1 MSGTFQGK
9 VTMKKNSKG
18 VMKKTMTLPASFMK
32 TAVTKIVKTQ
42 IARATEN
49 KQIGW
54 QVESNTQ
61 HNSPIGAADCVPLV
75 QEITNGVTAQ
85 ARVGD
90 RVKPKSLKVRGIL
103 SFNPDDCNT
112 SQNIYARVLIL
123 AQKNIKTG
131 QAVSAGGVDT
141 GRLLKP
147 SLVGAP
153 ETAFAGATMDLNTPV
168 NTELF
173 RVYMD
178 KVIKFTVSTVSGGGR
193 EAMPLY
199 SARWSKVFKQLPAS
213 FTYDQGNG
221 DWANNF
227 APFLAI
233 GYAYSDGTAPDTI
246 TTKLISNVLSV
257 LDYEDA

>member
-1 MSGTFQGK
+1 MYTKPKKYMKGGKTTVVKGRVYGAMVPKETIQG
-9 VTMKKNSKG
+9 
-18 VMKKTMTLPASFMK
+18 
-32 TAVTKIVKTQ
+32 IVNRT
-42 IARATEN
+42 IARNAEN

-54 QVESNTQ
+54 TTELNVQ
-61 HNSPIGAADCVPLV
+61 HNSGITSGDCVPLV
-75 QEITNGVTAQ
+75 QQIRTGATAQ
-85 ARVGD
+85 NRIGD
-90 RVKPKSLKVRGIL
+90 RVKPKSLRVKGVL
-103 SFNPDDCNT
+103 SFNADDCST

-131 QAVSAGGVDT
+131 AAVAAGGVDT
-141 GRLLKP
+141 SRLLKT
-147 SLVGAP
+147 SIDGLP
-153 ETAFAGATMDLNTPV
+153 ESAFAGNTIDLTTPV

-178 KVIKFTVSTVSGGGR
+178 KTVKFAVSVVTGGGR
-193 EAMPLY
+193 EAMPMY
-199 SARWSKVFKQLPAS
+199 SARWAKTFKALPAS
-213 FTYDQGNG
+213 LTYDQGNG

-257 LDYEDA
+257 FDYEDA